1 MKNERLIH
9 AIGMIDDD
17 LIFNAVNDVKAG
29 KKGRWLKWGAVAA
42 CLCLIITAVY
52 TVNMLVS
59 VPENDRYMDAGT
71 EDAPMDGSP
80 NGYDIVQKEQAS
92 DDAEIAEQDN
102 EAQIQGSHA
111 REMLN
116 GIPDNEEFAP
126 SNMTTMI
133 SSYGDAGS
141 AVSYKSPDNGSC
153 LYSIPLQGAMEEYG
167 DTVLYRVVV
176 DVFSDNQMIEA
187 GSEVVKNEMDRL
199 AELEYTVA
207 FEKYYDGT
215 MNHYYF
221 TLHATQEQ
229 LADFD
234 INSEYGY
241 MLWLYNE
248 RVQPF

>member
-9 AIGMIDDD
+9 AIGKIDDD
-17 LIFNAVNDVKAG
+17 LIFNAFNDVKAG
-29 KKGRWLKWGAVAA
+29 KKERWLKWGVVAA
-42 CLCLIITAVY
+42 CLCLIVAAAY
-52 TVNMLVS
+52 TVNMFVS
-59 VPENDRYMDAGT
+59 VPENDRYVDAGT
-71 EDAPMDGSP
+71 EDDSMDGSP
-80 NGYDIVQKEQAS
+80 NGYDIVQKEQAP
-92 DDAEIAEQDN
+92 DDAEIVGQDN
-102 EAQIQGSHA
+102 EEQIQGSHA
-111 REMLN
+111 REMLT
-116 GIPDNEEFAP
+116 GIPNNEAFDP

-133 SSYGDAGS
+133 SSYGDTGS

-153 LYSIPLQGAMEEYG
+153 LYSIPLQGAMEEYK

-187 GSEVVKNEMDRL
+187 NSEAAKNEMERL

-229 LADFD
+229 LAGFD

-241 MLWLYNE
+241 MLWLYDE
-248 RVQPF
+248 RVQSF

>member
-1 MKNERLIH
+1 
-9 AIGMIDDD
+9 
-17 LIFNAVNDVKAG
+17 
-29 KKGRWLKWGAVAA
+29 
-42 CLCLIITAVY
+42 
-52 TVNMLVS
+52 
-59 VPENDRYMDAGT
+59 
-71 EDAPMDGSP
+71 MDGSP
-80 NGYDIVQKEQAS
+80 NGYDIVQKEQAP
-92 DDAEIAEQDN
+92 DDADITEQDN
-102 EAQIQGSHA
+102 EAQIEGSHA
-111 REMLN
+111 REMLT
-116 GIPDNEEFAP
+116 GIPDNEAFDP

-133 SSYGDAGS
+133 SSYGNTGS

-176 DVFSDNQMIEA
+176 DVFSGNQMIEA
-187 GSEVVKNEMDRL
+187 NSEAAKKELDRF

-215 MNHYYF
+215 MKHYYF

-241 MLWLYNE
+241 MLWLYDE
-248 RVQPF
+248 RVQSF